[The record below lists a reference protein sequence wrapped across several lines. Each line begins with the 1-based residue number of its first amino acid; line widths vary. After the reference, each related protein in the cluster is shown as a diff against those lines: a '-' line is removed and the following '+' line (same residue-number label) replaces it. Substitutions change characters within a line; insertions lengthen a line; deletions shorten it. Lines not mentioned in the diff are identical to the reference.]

1 MSFLEYNK
9 EEKLEFNHKKSCGL
23 WLIVVGLVIA
33 LATLIGGKQIINMQV
48 FSFGYII
55 SFLSINMNKKL
66 INKLSTGNSTKFQN
80 KVSLYSVI
88 LLFILMFLLG
98 GPFFATENWRL
109 IWLGALMATAIHFFP
124 FYFVHGKS
132 MILLGIVCS
141 INIAI
146 GYIYSDMSLS
156 IIAYIDA
163 LIKLLFGLY
172 LFFLS
177 KPTKT

>member
-1 MSFLEYNK
+1 MSFLEYHK

-66 INKLSTGNSTKFQN
+66 INKLSTGNST
-80 KVSLYSVI
+80 
-88 LLFILMFLLG
+88 
-98 GPFFATENWRL
+98 
-109 IWLGALMATAIHFFP
+109 AIHFFP

-177 KPTKT
+177 KPTKR

>member
-1 MSFLEYNK
+1 
-9 EEKLEFNHKKSCGL
+9 
-23 WLIVVGLVIA
+23 
-33 LATLIGGKQIINMQV
+33 
-48 FSFGYII
+48 
-55 SFLSINMNKKL
+55 
-66 INKLSTGNSTKFQN
+66 
-80 KVSLYSVI
+80 
-88 LLFILMFLLG
+88 
-98 GPFFATENWRL
+98 
-109 IWLGALMATAIHFFP
+109 
-124 FYFVHGKS
+124 

-177 KPTKT
+177 KPSKR